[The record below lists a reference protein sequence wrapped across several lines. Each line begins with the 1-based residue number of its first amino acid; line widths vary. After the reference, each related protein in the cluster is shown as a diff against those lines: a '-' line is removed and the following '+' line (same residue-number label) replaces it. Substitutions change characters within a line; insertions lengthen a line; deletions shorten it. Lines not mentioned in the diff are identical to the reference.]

1 MAQQVYIEHVISPT
15 QSVPVANSPITLP
28 KTQTSYTLNGL
39 RSGSNYRVRIVAENA
54 IGQGP
59 MSNLLQAYTDD
70 SVADAPTNLAQ
81 DNFIE
86 TDETQIALA
95 WSEGAWNGGQEVT
108 GYRVTYGGQ
117 TLEVTE
123 PFVTLTG
130 LNANTAYTIGVEAI
144 NS

>member
-1 MAQQVYIEHVISPT
+1 MAQQLYIEHVISST

-28 KTQTSYTLNGL
+28 RDRTSYTITNL

-81 DNFIE
+81 DNSVE
-86 TDETQIALA
+86 TDETQIALS

-130 LNANTAYTIGVEAI
+130 LTANTEYTVSVEAI
-144 NS
+144 N

>member
-1 MAQQVYIEHVISPT
+1 MAQQLYIEHVISST

-28 KTQTSYTLNGL
+28 RDVTSYTITNL

-81 DNFIE
+81 DNSVE
-86 TDETQIALA
+86 TDETQIALS

-130 LNANTAYTIGVEAI
+130 LTANTEYTVSVEAI
-144 NS
+144 N